1 MNTDDSRQLLVERI
15 AEELSRI
22 TRFLIRQC
30 RLASAILA
38 GCASLASAAISFAAE
53 TYDLTAELK
62 AGQLQQVQ
70 AVLEVRGDL
79 LVKAEEG
86 GQQKLPILVTG
97 KVSYDERLLAVSAPE
112 NVRRSVRHY
121 HEASAEV
128 KVGPG
133 LAKPALNSERRIIVS
148 QVDGVGAV
156 LFSPSGPL
164 NRTDLDVVDIQGNS
178 LAVPGVLPN
187 RSIQAGERWTLDRE
201 PLAVLLGLDIITQS
215 DVQGTLEKLDG
226 QTAILTIE
234 GAAEGAA
241 AGVVSRIEIR
251 AKANF
256 DLTRRTVTW
265 LAANIRER
273 REIGQAEP
281 GFDVIARLRLV
292 LSPLSQSD
300 VLDDQ
305 TLGGLTLTPG
315 AGATLLEFQPQ
326 KSAFRFVHDRRWR
339 VMVDR
344 HDVCVLRC
352 VDRGDLIAQ
361 CNISELP
368 NAEPGQ
374 RMALE
379 TFQEQVKQSLTS
391 SAGQITEASQNTTDE
406 GQRVL
411 RVQAAGV
418 TSEVP
423 IVWVFYHISTEQ
435 GRQAAL
441 SFTMESK
448 VIERFAEGDRT
459 LVESFQFTPRPQP
472 QEAQTKR
479 SSAMTR

>member
-1 MNTDDSRQLLVERI
+1 M
-15 AEELSRI
+15 
-22 TRFLIRQC
+22 
-30 RLASAILA
+30 
-38 GCASLASAAISFAAE
+38 
-53 TYDLTAELK
+53 
-62 AGQLQQVQ
+62 Q

-97 KVSYDERLLAVSAPE
+97 KVSYDERLLAVSASK
-112 NVRRSVRHY
+112 NMRRSIRHY
-121 HEASAEV
+121 HEATAEV
-128 KVGPG
+128 KVGQG
-133 LAKPALNSERRIIVS
+133 LATPKLNPERRIIVS
-148 QVDGVGAV
+148 QTDDDGAV
-156 LFSPSGPL
+156 LFSPLGPL
-164 NRTDLDVVDIQGNS
+164 SRDDLDLVDIQGNS
-178 LAVPGVLPN
+178 LAVTGVLPN
-187 RSIQAGERWTLDRE
+187 RSIQVGDRWTLDRV
-201 PLAVLLGLDIITQS
+201 PLAVLLGLDVITQS

-241 AGVVSRIEIR
+241 EGIASKIEIR

-256 DLTRRTVTW
+256 DVTRRAVTW

-273 REIGQAEP
+273 RDIGQAEP
-281 GFDVIARLRLV
+281 GFNVIARLRLV
-292 LSPLSQSD
+292 LSPQSQSD
-300 VLDDQ
+300 ALDDQ
-305 TLGGLTLTPG
+305 TLGELTLTPG
-315 AGATLLEFQPQ
+315 PGSTLLECQPQ
-326 KSAFRFVHDRRWR
+326 KSGFRLIHDRRWR

-361 CNISELP
+361 CNISELSD
-368 NAEPGQ
+368 AEPGK

-379 TFQEQVKQSLTS
+379 TFQEEVRQSLTG
-391 SAGQITEASQNTTDE
+391 SAGQISEASQNTTDD

-418 TSEVP
+418 TAEVP
-423 IVWVFYHISTEQ
+423 IVWVFYHISNEQ

-448 VIERFAEGDRT
+448 VLERFAEGDRT

-472 QEAQTKR
+472 QEARQANPA
-479 SSAMTR
+479 SATTR